1 MRNQKLIERIMD
13 RPFTVKWQNDSRLTK
28 YHNAIVS
35 VEGLKDMPIKVDE
48 NFRIDCGKWEVYGE
62 RQRAYLESHY
72 YDISKKLMELSGM
85 SSDEIE
91 VYLEK
96 LKTERVMTAESF
108 LEPKYQSLD
117 RSFASY
123 VRRHH
128 LDTTYY
134 GAFAKYT
141 EKALEESWENY
152 YTGGDSYS
160 DRLCLFDSTNYLYII
175 NKNNVV
181 DHEKWDDFMRH
192 SSGGTQFP
200 DGYMYSLQELDKAF
214 EKFESS
220 LGKVEDSIEN
230 TLAENF
236 ANELKNLQREGL
248 FENVKSFDLNF
259 NGKGINIKLNEGTYE
274 WGSKF
279 WS

>member
-1 MRNQKLIERIMD
+1 MRTNSKLIESIMD
-13 RPFTVKWQNDSRLTK
+13 RPFTVKWQDNPELKKYND
-28 YHNAIVS
+28 AIVS

-48 NFRIDCGKWEVYGE
+48 NFRIDCGKWEVYGQ
-62 RQRAYLESHY
+62 RQRAYLETHY

-91 VYLEK
+91 VHLEK

-108 LEPKYQSLD
+108 LEPKYQSLG

-128 LDTTYY
+128 LDTTYD

-141 EKALEESWENY
+141 EKALEESWEKY

-175 NKNNVV
+175 NKNKVV

-220 LGKVEDSIEN
+220 LGKVEESIEN
-230 TLAENF
+230 KLAENF
-236 ANELKNLQREGL
+236 ANELKNLQKEGL
-248 FENVKSFDLNF
+248 FENVKSFDLDF
-259 NGKGINIKLNEGTYE
+259 TGRGINIKLNEMAYKDDYE
-274 WGSKF
+274 E
-279 WS
+279 